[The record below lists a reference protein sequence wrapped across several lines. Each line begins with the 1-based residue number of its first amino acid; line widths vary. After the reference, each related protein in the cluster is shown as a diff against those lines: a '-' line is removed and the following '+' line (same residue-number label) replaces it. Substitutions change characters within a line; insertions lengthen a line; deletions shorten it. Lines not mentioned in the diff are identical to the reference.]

1 MGYQITQF
9 SRPINVDGNV
19 HFFMSDIATE
29 KTVRIQEAHL
39 ECDAGKTI
47 HENGYGIID
56 FNRAGTPLIEI
67 VTHPDFSSDDEVGE
81 FLKEIQRTLRY
92 NDISDADMEK

>member
-1 MGYQITQF
+1 
-9 SRPINVDGNV
+9 
-19 HFFMSDIATE
+19 MSDVATE
-29 KTVRIQEAHL
+29 KTIRIQQAHI

-67 VTHPDFSSDDEVGE
+67 VTLPDFSSDEEV
-81 FLKEIQRTLRY
+81 
-92 NDISDADMEK
+92 